1 MNGYIFPQLASQIAP
16 AADGQGWAVKAV
28 KAMPVGIEPCVL
40 SFMTSLSSNER

>member
-1 MNGYIFPQLASQIAP
+1 MGTFSLNWQGQIAP